1 MAAPSST
8 GGQHVVSW
16 SDLTVVKARACG
28 IWRKSTSMDLWCSSG
43 FHFNQKNGDFVLL
56 CLESRLIKLAHPLS
70 YRHMAPFCQLG
81 CIFFFLKLRRSK
93 QVKKVRS
100 CCGNTEDL
108 EICSGG
114 FRQEVLRGPSSS
126 QLSQASWQQPVGEH
140 WAGPALGLL
149 SLVEMPSDK
158 S

>member
-43 FHFNQKNGDFVLL
+43 FHFNQKIVIFVL

-70 YRHMAPFCQLG
+70 YQHTAPFSQLG
-81 CIFFFLKLRRSK
+81 CLFCFFFKAQEEQASEKSKKLLWKRAEDLKLRWLQAGGARRAQQFPALSG
-93 QVKKVRS
+93 QLAATCRGALG
-100 CCGNTEDL
+100 CP
-108 EICSGG
+108 CSGAA
-114 FRQEVLRGPSSS
+114 VLG
-126 QLSQASWQQPVGEH
+126 
-140 WAGPALGLL
+140 
-149 SLVEMPSDK
+149 
-158 S
+158 